1 MGAILVT
8 GGRGFLGSHLVR
20 QLRGLGETVRILARP
35 GAGEGWAGA
44 RPQAKGQAPA
54 ADDPQV
60 VWGDIRDARAV
71 ERAVEGAEVVM
82 HLVSNFRK
90 AGTDGQAHGIN
101 VDGTDHVLRA
111 CERHGVKQLIHCS
124 TIGVHGDV
132 RTIPADEQTPFNP
145 GDRYQQTKL
154 LAEQRV
160 WDRAKASGLP
170 VTVIRPIS
178 MFGPGDLRM
187 LKLFRLIRQGR
198 FVMFG
203 QGTALFQPAYID
215 DVVAGFLLC
224 LRNPK
229 AFGEAFIVGGEDYVP
244 LNELVRLIAVELHVA
259 PPTLR
264 LPLAPM
270 QWVAACVETVCAPLG
285 IEPPLHRRRL
295 SFFKNN
301 RAFRIEK
308 AKRVLGFRPQ
318 VSLLEGIRRTIR
330 WYEEHGYLEPVNG
343 RRLVGADR

>member
-1 MGAILVT
+1 MGTILVT
-8 GGRGFLGSHLVR
+8 GGRGFLGSHLV
-20 QLRGLGETVRILARP
+20 QHLRALGETVRILARP
-35 GAGEGWAGA
+35 
-44 RPQAKGQAPA
+44 QANGGAPA
-54 ADDPQV
+54 VDNPQI

-90 AGTDGQAHGIN
+90 AATDGQAHSIN

-124 TIGVHGDV
+124 TIGVHGSV

-154 LAEQRV
+154 IAEQHVWERV
-160 WDRAKASGLP
+160 KASGLP

-178 MFGPGDLRM
+178 MYGPGDLRM

-224 LRNPK
+224 LRNPR
-229 AFGEAFIVGGEDYVP
+229 ALGEAFIMGGEEYVP
-244 LNELVRLIAVELHVA
+244 LNELVRMIAAELHVA

-264 LPLAPM
+264 LPLAPVR
-270 QWVAACVETVCAPLG
+270 WVAACIETVCAPMG

-295 SFFKNN
+295 SFFANN

-308 AKRVLGFRPQ
+308 AKRVLGYQPQ

-330 WYEEHGYLEPVNG
+330 WYEEHGYLEPVNP
-343 RRLVGADR
+343 RFVTTTHR